1 MKKITRTTFKICT
14 ILFGLLFLAACDSDD
29 SLAIMPQDE
38 TVAQLKTFSIKPGEN
53 RVKIEGTVPGG
64 SNIQEVMIYWN
75 DGANSLRIPVIP
87 GNEDQYFSE
96 YINNLEER
104 VYNFQMQTADGSG
117 SGSPIVKG
125 ASEVYGANYRKN
137 LLNRPVGSS
146 NLAQSKL
153 DIQFDGM
160 DFSTGPIGIELNYEN
175 TAGEMQNVFFPISQ
189 DRVIIDDFKRN
200 TSYRYRTVFVP
211 SPLAVD
217 TFYVNYNTVTPVV
230 EFPVLKNA
238 AVPFIATSVSG
249 RWGVLADWTTTEPVL
264 IHPGGHGGWDQW
276 NGNIFN
282 MESGWGASAINNGK
296 IYQSVEA
303 PAGNYA
309 LEISVRDSNHSETDE
324 GGSYFV
330 VSKGFELPD
339 VSDVT
344 TAPEVLVFE
353 RIHTTAYVANMPEIY
368 RLEFSL
374 DEITDITIGQITTQW
389 GQTPGRF
396 CNIFS
401 FELIPAD

>member
-1 MKKITRTTFKICT
+1 MKKFTLISFKICT
-14 ILFGLLFLAACDSDD
+14 ILFGFLFLAACDSDD
-29 SLAIMPQDE
+29 TLTVMPQDDS
-38 TVAQLKTFSIKPGEN
+38 VAQLKTFSIKPGEN
-53 RVKIEGTVPGG
+53 RVKIEGTVPAEAD
-64 SNIQEVMIYWN
+64 IEEVVVYWN
-75 DGANSLRIPVIP
+75 DRANSLRIPISP
-87 GNEDQYFSE
+87 SNEEQQFSE
-96 YINNLEER
+96 YIPNLEER
-104 VYNFQMQTADGSG
+104 VYTFEMQTSDGSG
-117 SGSPIVKG
+117 SGSAIVTG
-125 ASEVYGANYRKN
+125 ASEVYGASYRN
-137 LLNRPVGSS
+137 TLLNRPVS
-146 NLAQSKL
+146 NSTLAQSKL

-160 DFSTGPIGIELNYEN
+160 DFSTGPIGIELSYEN
-175 TAGEMQNVFFPISQ
+175 TSGELQNVFFPISQ
-189 DRVIIDDFKRN
+189 DRVILNDYKRN
-200 TSYRYRTVFVP
+200 TNYKYRTVFVP

-217 TFYVNYNTVTPVV
+217 TFYIDYNSVTPQV
-230 EFPVLKNA
+230 EFPELKNN
-238 AVPFIATSVSG
+238 AVPFSATSVSG
-249 RWGVLADWTTTEPVL
+249 RWGVLADWTTTAPVL

-344 TAPEVLVFE
+344 TDSEVLVFE
-353 RIHTTAYVANMPEIY
+353 RIHTTTYVANMPEIY

-374 DEITDITIGQITTQW
+374 DEITDITIGQITSQW

-396 CNIFS
+396 CNILS

>member
-1 MKKITRTTFKICT
+1 MKKFTLISFKICT
-14 ILFGLLFLAACDSDD
+14 ILFGFLFLAACDSDD
-29 SLAIMPQDE
+29 TLTVMPQDDS
-38 TVAQLKTFSIKPGEN
+38 VAQLKTFSIKPGEN
-53 RVKIEGTVPGG
+53 RVKIEGTVPAGAD
-64 SNIQEVMIYWN
+64 IEEVVVYWN
-75 DGANSLRIPVIP
+75 DRANSLRIPISP
-87 GNEDQYFSE
+87 SNEEQQFSE
-96 YINNLEER
+96 YIPNLEER
-104 VYNFQMQTADGSG
+104 VYTFEMQTSDGSG
-117 SGSPIVKG
+117 SGSAIVTG
-125 ASEVYGANYRKN
+125 ASEVYGASYRN
-137 LLNRPVGSS
+137 TLLNRPVS
-146 NLAQSKL
+146 NSTLAQSKL

-160 DFSTGPIGIELNYEN
+160 DFSTGPIGIELSYEN
-175 TAGEMQNVFFPISQ
+175 TSGELQNVFFPISQ
-189 DRVIIDDFKRN
+189 DRVILNDYKRN
-200 TSYRYRTVFVP
+200 TNYKYRTVFVP

-217 TFYVNYNTVTPVV
+217 TFYIDYNSITPQV
-230 EFPVLKNA
+230 EFPELKNN
-238 AVPFIATSVSG
+238 AVPFSATSVSG
-249 RWGVLADWTTTEPVL
+249 RWGVLADWTTTAPVL

-344 TAPEVLVFE
+344 TDSEVLVFE

-396 CNIFS
+396 CNILS